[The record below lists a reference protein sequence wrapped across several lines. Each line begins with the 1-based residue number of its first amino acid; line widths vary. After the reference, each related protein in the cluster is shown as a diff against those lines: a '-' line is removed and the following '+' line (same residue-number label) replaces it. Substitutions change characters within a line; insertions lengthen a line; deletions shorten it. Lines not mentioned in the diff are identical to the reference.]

1 MGKPQLVGQENS
13 VPLNEM
19 GKYAYYFSVLGLR
32 DEIFINDAKIKEEV
46 VELRTQFLGSRCR
59 RLRKIT
65 IPKSINH

>member
-1 MGKPQLVGQENS
+1 MEKPQLVDQKNS
-13 VPLNEM
+13 VPLNTM
-19 GKYAYYFSVLGLR
+19 GKNAFYFSVPGLK

-46 VELRTQFLGSRCR
+46 VELRTQFLGSKCR